1 MAFLFV
7 VDFTLSIIVLIIY
20 VLYYKYARFLE

>member
-7 VDFTLSIIVLIIY
+7 VDFTMSIIVLIIY

>member
-1 MAFLFV
+1 MTFLFV